1 MKRIVYIS
9 APYSKGD
16 VAQNVNRVIHIA
28 NKLMDMGY
36 IPFVPHLTHFWHI
49 ITPRP
54 YDDWMQID
62 LAYLGRCDALL
73 RLSGASLGADK
84 EVAVALRLGIM
95 VYYNIEDIPDCKGA
109 QYAQIGRNQNKL

>member
-1 MKRIVYIS
+1 MKQIIYIS

-16 VAQNVNRVIHIA
+16 VARNVNKVIHIA
-28 NKLMDMGY
+28 NQLLDMGY

-73 RLSGASLGADK
+73 RLDGESNGADLEV
-84 EVAVALRLGIM
+84 EVAKRCGMPI
-95 VYYNIEDIPDCKGA
+95 YYSLEEVK
-109 QYAQIGRNQNKL
+109 